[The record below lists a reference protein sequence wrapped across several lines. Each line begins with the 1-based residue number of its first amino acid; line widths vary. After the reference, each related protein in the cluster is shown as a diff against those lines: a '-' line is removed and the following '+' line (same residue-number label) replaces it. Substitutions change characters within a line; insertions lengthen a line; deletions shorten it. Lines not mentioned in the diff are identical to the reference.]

1 MKNKKA
7 ITIITLLCFFITLL
21 PAPVFAATSG
31 AKVTATIPTFKVTM
45 NGQVVDNTYREYPF
59 LVYNDVTYFPMT
71 YWDMRFL
78 GVSNTWSA
86 ETGSIIVADG
96 STSEYKPT
104 LSTNKNK
111 VKNTATVNS
120 GAFKVNGKTV
130 DNAKEKY
137 PILSFRN
144 VPYFP
149 LTWDWCQEFGWN
161 INFNATN
168 GLTVNTIQQ
177 NTIKNPTGDSL
188 NKKVES
194 FLQGCW
200 AGLNERDDKLFVECY
215 KFEDNNYSCVCN
227 VYTLNK
233 QTGKAND
240 LILFIMEEG
249 TFSCSDDGNLILT
262 RTAHHMRL
270 NNSKEIITEK
280 TSKIY
285 NYILNAFETD
295 EGTKIRMNDWEYAW
309 LVDEDANKVY
319 EKLKDDSFNNT
330 AVDKPK
336 SIKSSDYAYLAGNDF
351 RSVQRDYPHAVAQ
364 CAYVYAY
371 NNIEGELC
379 VLTYNRYKI
388 KTNWDEITLHNL
400 TTGDVISNPSKY
412 YENLADRSAGN
423 TKIHYMDLQSEV
435 DGNLIRMMK
444 AMSDVLKTGNNT
456 WNGVFV
462 DANTL
467 NK

>member
-1 MKNKKA
+1 
-7 ITIITLLCFFITLL
+7 
-21 PAPVFAATSG
+21 
-31 AKVTATIPTFKVTM
+31 
-45 NGQVVDNTYREYPF
+45 
-59 LVYNDVTYFPMT
+59 
-71 YWDMRFL
+71 
-78 GVSNTWSA
+78 
-86 ETGSIIVADG
+86 
-96 STSEYKPT
+96 
-104 LSTNKNK
+104 
-111 VKNTATVNS
+111 
-120 GAFKVNGKTV
+120 
-130 DNAKEKY
+130 
-137 PILSFRN
+137 
-144 VPYFP
+144 
-149 LTWDWCQEFGWN
+149 
-161 INFNATN
+161 
-168 GLTVNTIQQ
+168 
-177 NTIKNPTGDSL
+177 
-188 NKKVES
+188 
-194 FLQGCW
+194 
-200 AGLNERDDKLFVECY
+200 
-215 KFEDNNYSCVCN
+215 
-227 VYTLNK
+227 
-233 QTGKAND
+233 
-240 LILFIMEEG
+240 
-249 TFSCSDDGNLILT
+249 
-262 RTAHHMRL
+262 
-270 NNSKEIITEK
+270 
-280 TSKIY
+280 
-285 NYILNAFETD
+285 
-295 EGTKIRMNDWEYAW
+295 MNDWEYAW